1 MRSSKLQNTQRQYI
15 TIIYFHSKTT
25 FLNYGNLIRNI
36 SIVNQLSYTLCQPK
50 QKGMRV
56 LQKSNLVNSR
66 LHMNPYQMLSY
77 SVTVTARNVKE
88 FMMEHVPKVTG
99 LLVCIQKG
107 CNRRTLADVLFFV
120 KVRNVIQ
127 MTSRMFR
134 LQYLSFNTY
143 Q

>member
-1 MRSSKLQNTQRQYI
+1 M
-15 TIIYFHSKTT
+15 
-25 FLNYGNLIRNI
+25 
-36 SIVNQLSYTLCQPK
+36 
-50 QKGMRV
+50 
-56 LQKSNLVNSR
+56 NSR
-66 LHMNPYQMLSY
+66 LLMNPYQMLSY
-77 SVTVTARNVKE
+77 SVTLTTRNVKE

-127 MTSRMFR
+127 MTSRMLFN
-134 LQYLSFNTY
+134 FNTH